1 MNSSI
6 ALVTCLV
13 VFFFD
18 TGDFETDDFA
28 RDHARMLAADVRF
41 AEAPRHEPYGT
52 VEVFSDLSVNK

>member
-13 VFFFD
+13 VFFFE
-18 TGDFETDDFA
+18 TGDFA
-28 RDHARMLAADVRF
+28 RDHPRMLAAGVRF
-41 AEAPRHEPYGT
+41 AEAPRHEPHGT